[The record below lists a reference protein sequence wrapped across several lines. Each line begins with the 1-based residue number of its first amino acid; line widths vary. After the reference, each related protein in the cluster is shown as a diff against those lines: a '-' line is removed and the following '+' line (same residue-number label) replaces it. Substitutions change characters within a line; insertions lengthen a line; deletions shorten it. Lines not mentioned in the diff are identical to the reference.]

1 MKIGLVSFHTCPM
14 ADLGEKDAGGMN
26 VYLLNLA
33 TQLDSLGHTV
43 YVFTRSH
50 QHSEE
55 SDIPLGV
62 RSKLLHIN
70 AGPAESTKK
79 DLINLVFEFSRN
91 IQIYTENADLFFDI
105 LHSHYWLSGL
115 VGDLLSKSWQ
125 IPHVITFH
133 TLAKTKLRAL
143 TVRDEH
149 TSRSASEYK
158 LMCSSDK
165 ILVLTQ
171 KEVQDI
177 NQLYG
182 SFGSKISVVPPG
194 VDLEMFYQSDK
205 NSAKD
210 KLSIPQQNDVILFV
224 GRIDPIKGLD
234 VLVKALSMISS
245 VGEREV
251 ILYIVGGNDDDNEY
265 YQSIKSLVVDMGLDD
280 KVIFTGSIPH
290 DALSLYYSAADV
302 FVLPSHYESL
312 GFVVIEAMACGTPVV
327 ASRVGGIPSIVEH
340 GSTGYLIPWRCPEA
354 FATQIE
360 VLLKNKDLHSFMSK
374 EAIKKAYSLSW
385 DASSEKAANLYSKVI
400 SGWIN
405 TQAI

>member
-1 MKIGLVSFHTCPM
+1 MKIGLLSSHTCPM
-14 ADLGEKDAGGMN
+14 ADLGKKDAGGMN

-33 TQLDSLGHTV
+33 AKLDSLGHTV

-50 QHSEE
+50 EHSED
-55 SDIPLGV
+55 SDMPLGI
-62 RSKLLHIN
+62 RSKLVHIS
-70 AGPAESTKK
+70 AGPTESPKNE
-79 DLINLVFEFSRN
+79 LINLVFEFSRN
-91 IQIYTENADLFFDI
+91 IQIFMENEDFYLDI

-115 VGDLLSKSWQ
+115 AGDLLSESWE

-133 TLAKTKLRAL
+133 TLAKTKLKAL
-143 TVRDEH
+143 AVGDEH

-158 LMCSSDK
+158 LMCRSDK

-171 KEVQDI
+171 KEAQDI
-177 NQLYG
+177 GQLYG
-182 SFGSKISVVPPG
+182 SFTNKISVVPPG
-194 VDLEMFYQSDK
+194 VDLEIFYQSDK
-205 NSAKD
+205 NASRYQ
-210 KLSIPQQNDVILFV
+210 LNIPGQNNMVLFV

-245 VGEREV
+245 VGDTT
-251 ILYIVGGNDDDNEY
+251 LYIVGGNEESNEY
-265 YQSIKSLVVDMGLDD
+265 YQFIKSLVVDMGLDD
-280 KVIFTGSIPH
+280 KVVFTGAIAH
-290 DALSLYYSAADV
+290 DTLRTYYSAADV
-302 FVLPSHYESL
+302 LVLPSHYESM

-327 ASRVGGIPSIVEH
+327 ASRVGGIPSMVEH

-385 DASSEKAANLYSKVI
+385 DASSKKAANLYSEVI
-400 SGWIN
+400 SGWTN
-405 TQAI
+405 TLAI

>member
-33 TQLDSLGHTV
+33 AKLDSMGHTV
-43 YVFTRSH
+43 HVFTRSH
-50 QHSEE
+50 EHSED
-55 SDIPLGV
+55 SDMPLGT
-62 RSKLLHIN
+62 RSKLVHIS
-70 AGPAESTKK
+70 AGPIESPKNE
-79 DLINLVFEFSRN
+79 LINLVFEFSRN
-91 IQIYTENADLFFDI
+91 IQIYAEYEGLYIDI

-115 VGDLLSKSWQ
+115 VGDLLSESWE

-133 TLAKTKLRAL
+133 TLAKTKSRAL
-143 TVRDEH
+143 PVGDEH

-158 LMCSSDK
+158 LMCRSDK

-177 NQLYG
+177 DQLYG
-182 SFGSKISVVPPG
+182 SFSNKVAVVPPG
-194 VDLEMFYQSDK
+194 VDLEMFHQTDK
-205 NSAKD
+205 DAARNQ
-210 KLSIPQQNDVILFV
+210 LNIPRQNNMVLFV

-234 VLVKALSMISS
+234 VLIKALSMVSS
-245 VGEREV
+245 VEDTT
-251 ILYIVGGNDDDNEY
+251 LYIVGGNEESNEY
-265 YQSIKSLVVDMGLDD
+265 YRSIKSLVIEMRLDD
-280 KVIFTGSIPH
+280 KVIFTGAIAH
-290 DALSLYYSAADV
+290 DNLATYYSAADV

-385 DASSEKAANLYSKVI
+385 DASSKKAADLYGEVI
-400 SGWIN
+400 SGSVN
-405 TQAI
+405 TQVI

>member
-33 TQLDSLGHTV
+33 AKLDSIGHTV

-50 QHSEE
+50 KHSED
-55 SDIPLGV
+55 SDMSVGT
-62 RSKLLHIN
+62 RSKLVHIS
-70 AGPAESTKK
+70 AGPTESPKNE
-79 DLINLVFEFSRN
+79 LINLVFEFSRN
-91 IQIYTENADLFFDI
+91 IQIYTENENLYLDI

-115 VGDLLSKSWQ
+115 VGDLLSESWG

-143 TVRDEH
+143 TFGDEH
-149 TSRSASEYK
+149 TSRSASEYR
-158 LMCSSDK
+158 LMCRSDK

-177 NQLYG
+177 DQLYG
-182 SFGSKISVVPPG
+182 SFSNKISVVPPG
-194 VDLEMFYQSDK
+194 VDLEIFYQSDK
-205 NSAKD
+205 KASRYQLN
-210 KLSIPQQNDVILFV
+210 IPGQNNVVLFV

-234 VLVKALSMISS
+234 VLVKALAMISS
-245 VGEREV
+245 VGV
-251 ILYIVGGNDDDNEY
+251 TTLYIVGGNEESNEY
-265 YQSIKSLVVDMGLDD
+265 YQFIKSLVVELGLDD
-280 KVIFTGSIPH
+280 KVVFTGAIAH
-290 DALSLYYSAADV
+290 DSLATYYSAADV
-302 FVLPSHYESL
+302 LVLPSHYESL

-360 VLLKNKDLHSFMSK
+360 VLLKNKDLHTFMSK

-385 DASSEKAANLYSKVI
+385 DASSEKAANLYSEVI
-400 SGWIN
+400 SGWTN